1 MTTTYHT
8 FELRLRPTAKKL
20 TMDVRCGS
28 WLRENSEIEFTNGN
42 FLSTSINLEN
52 KSAGDGCRDKT
63 IKKTIL
69 RALRARTFSRGL
81 GQRRQFELNPTTSG
95 LALTSEFPCAPQ
107 TGAMGQ
113 QPT

>member
-1 MTTTYHT
+1 MTR
-8 FELRLRPTAKKL
+8 FAWA
-20 TMDVRCGS
+20 DVRSGS

-69 RALRARTFSRGL
+69 RALRALTFSRGL
-81 GQRRQFELNPTTSG
+81 GQKRKSRPCGGIVALRRLTRSTPTSHPVP
-95 LALTSEFPCAPQ
+95 ERP
-107 TGAMGQ
+107 
-113 QPT
+113 